1 MDAVAAPPAKAEIVT
16 RPRPSKTIRSDS
28 ASTKARRFRM
38 RARAA
43 SARRKS
49 RQTGSAP
56 VTMCSIIEQTAADMA
71 RLDPSHREC
80 PRLSQPTAETA
91 LRRQSMS
98 VTFQPMP
105 PRESTVGSPARLGTR
120 LAGCTLPRS
129 NGPWRVEKR
138 RGSLK
143 AARRSLKCRLPNS
156 RSPLGPAGLALLS
169 TGDSAYDTRVAGGD
183 VPRGQGGPLE
193 AEAKAAAETKVKAGK
208 RRRKSAKRKAAG
220 RAARSPSRAWASPR
234 PRPNATSPI
243 PIAASC

>member
-1 MDAVAAPPAKAEIVT
+1 
-16 RPRPSKTIRSDS
+16 
-28 ASTKARRFRM
+28 M

-49 RQTGSAP
+49 RQTGSASA
-56 VTMCSIIEQTAADMA
+56 TMCSIIEQTAADMA

-156 RSPLGPAGLALLS
+156 RSPLGPAASLADVCSEIHRRFCLRHQS
-169 TGDSAYDTRVAGGD
+169 RWRRWSAR
-183 VPRGQGGPLE
+183 PRRPL
-193 AEAKAAAETKVKAGK
+193 KPKPRRLPRPRSRPGK
-208 RRRKSAKRKAAG
+208 RRRKSAKGKAAG
-220 RAARSPSRAWASPR
+220 RAARKPKRAWANPR
-234 PRPNATSPI
+234 PRPTQLHRSR
-243 PIAASC
+243 

>member
-28 ASTKARRFRM
+28 ASTKVRRFRM

-49 RQTGSAP
+49 RQTGSASA
-56 VTMCSIIEQTAADMA
+56 TMCTIIEQTAADMA

-138 RGSLK
+138 RFAEGGEEVAKMPPAELALASRSGGL
-143 AARRSLKCRLPNS
+143 ARRRVLRDPPEILLTTPESLEVMFR
-156 RSPLGPAGLALLS
+156 
-169 TGDSAYDTRVAGGD
+169 
-183 VPRGQGGPLE
+183 
-193 AEAKAAAETKVKAGK
+193 EAKAAPLKPKP
-208 RRRKSAKRKAAG
+208 RRL
-220 RAARSPSRAWASPR
+220 PR
-234 PRPNATSPI
+234 PRSRPARGGGKAQKGRPQEERQEAQ
-243 PIAASC
+243 AALGRARGQGPTQLYQSR

>member
-1 MDAVAAPPAKAEIVT
+1 
-16 RPRPSKTIRSDS
+16 
-28 ASTKARRFRM
+28 M

-49 RQTGSAP
+49 RQTGSASA
-56 VTMCSIIEQTAADMA
+56 TMCSIIEQTAADMA

-156 RSPLGPAGLALLS
+156 RSPLGPAASLADVCSS

-193 AEAKAAAETKVKAGK
+193 AEAKAAAGTKVKAGK

-234 PRPNATSPI
+234 PRPNATLPI